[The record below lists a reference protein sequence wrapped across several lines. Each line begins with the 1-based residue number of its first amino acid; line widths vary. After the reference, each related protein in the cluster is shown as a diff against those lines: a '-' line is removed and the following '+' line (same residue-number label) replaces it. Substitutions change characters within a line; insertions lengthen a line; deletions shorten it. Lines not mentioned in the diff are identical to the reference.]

1 MQLRPS
7 STISTTFLSL
17 SPEVPLSLSLPSL
30 PPCFLVAKGDKG
42 DGPQCRKWGGE
53 GGEDAAASFPCVSVF
68 VLRIQPSL
76 FPLSLSFVFR
86 KCSGMRRM
94 GRRRECRFPRVCS
107 DLQKHSAPKLCD
119 VFVSTRWNFIL
130 GNPNLGHVS
139 YVDVETFP
147 RTLLNHSF
155 KVLGRRKGIVYVL
168 LLRAC
173 DLSVSTKKFL
183 E

>member
-1 MQLRPS
+1 MQKVGRRRRGRRRRFLPMRVRVCPAHS
-7 STISTTFLSL
+7 ALFLS
-17 SPEVPLSLSLPSL
+17 
-30 PPCFLVAKGDKG
+30 C
-42 DGPQCRKWGGE
+42 
-53 GGEDAAASFPCVSVF
+53 
-68 VLRIQPSL
+68 
-76 FPLSLSFVFR
+76 VFR

-139 YVDVETFP
+139 YVHVETFP
-147 RTLLNHSF
+147 RTQLNHSF
-155 KVLGRRKGIVYVL
+155 KVLGRCKGIVYVL
-168 LLRAC
+168 LLRASN
-173 DLSVSTKKFL
+173 LSVSTKKFL